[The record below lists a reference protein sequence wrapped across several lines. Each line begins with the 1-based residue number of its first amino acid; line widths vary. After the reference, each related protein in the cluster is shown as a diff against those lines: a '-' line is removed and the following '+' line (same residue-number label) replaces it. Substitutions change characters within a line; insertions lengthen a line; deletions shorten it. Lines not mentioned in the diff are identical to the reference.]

1 MNFWRR
7 PSDSSTRFCVL
18 IQERPL
24 RSDITETAIFPSLR
38 RDDVVDVLE
47 QQHGFCNVEIELL
60 KITVLDFVC
69 DSSVRLRA
77 FDDSHILRE
86 YLSELRLDQL
96 VELHECDDL
105 VGLPSSTHVWRRLCM
120 SARIARAVPRKLTS
134 PGHLPPDED

>member
-24 RSDITETAIFPSLR
+24 RSDITETAIFPAE

-47 QQHGFCNVEIELL
+47 QQHGFCNAEIELL

-86 YLSELRLDQL
+86 YLLGARPTNSQNSTSVMTWSASPIYPRLEE
-96 VELHECDDL
+96 VVHERENRPC
-105 VGLPSSTHVWRRLCM
+105 C
-120 SARIARAVPRKLTS
+120 A
-134 PGHLPPDED
+134 